1 VFIIVGMHVFPP
13 KLSKRVQHS
22 HRALMVGLFFSAA
35 QTFAGTY
42 PLGNMTCP
50 EIGQFAS
57 KAMQWRED
65 GVTPKEAVQRLEQM
79 RPGESVE
86 KKNLMMVLSL
96 VYGGYGDSW
105 TVKSAGDAMRI
116 DCETGR

>member
-1 VFIIVGMHVFPP
+1 
-13 KLSKRVQHS
+13 
-22 HRALMVGLFFSAA
+22 MVGLFFSAA

-86 KKNLMMVLSL
+86 KKNMRMLIQL
-96 VYGGYGDSW
+96 VYGSYGDNW
-105 TVKSAGDAMRI
+105 TVESAGTTMKM
-116 DCETGR
+116 DCESGR

>member
-1 VFIIVGMHVFPP
+1 
-13 KLSKRVQHS
+13 
-22 HRALMVGLFFSAA
+22 MVGLFFSAA

-79 RPGESVE
+79 RPG
-86 KKNLMMVLSL
+86 
-96 VYGGYGDSW
+96 
-105 TVKSAGDAMRI
+105 
-116 DCETGR
+116 